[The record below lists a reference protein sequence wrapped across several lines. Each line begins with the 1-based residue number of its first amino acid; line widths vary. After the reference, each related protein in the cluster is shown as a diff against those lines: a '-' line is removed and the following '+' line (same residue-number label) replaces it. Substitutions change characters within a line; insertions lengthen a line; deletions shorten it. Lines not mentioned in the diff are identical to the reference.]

1 MCDATKAKKE
11 PPFSI
16 IWDEAEDDQVSTYV
30 EDSICTPCLHRQSLA
45 RQIPGMDALDYF
57 PGCVL
62 MLDAVNFMFIKF
74 FYSVITQALVTNYVT
89 VNTSLLICPF
99 PLICK
104 GK

>member
-1 MCDATKAKKE
+1 
-11 PPFSI
+11 
-16 IWDEAEDDQVSTYV
+16 
-30 EDSICTPCLHRQSLA
+30 
-45 RQIPGMDALDYF
+45 MDALDYF

-104 GK
+104 GNKTKDKNCFIFCLRHVESL